1 MSSET
6 LPAGQYF
13 MCDPCYV
20 IPDEDWDRFINEV
33 AEETHAVFTLSNGQ
47 SVNVWY
53 ASTEFGDGTYL
64 AESYLGSTDISVDS
78 GCIGVVEVFDNPKST
93 NDIFIINPKRKFE
106 VSVEDGTFKIASF
119 EIQTGAQNFEYPDSD
134 WFDSD
139 FGDYDD

>member
-53 ASTEFGDGTYL
+53 AFTEFGDGMYL

-106 VSVEDGTFKIASF
+106 VSVEDGTFKIASY
-119 EIQTGAQNFEYPDSD
+119 EIQTGDQNCEYPDSD